1 RRALSGERGCKRAH
15 DGDPVPRAPRA
26 RGPGAGGRG
35 VTLGVA
41 MNDGAPRMV
50 FLGFGKYVRAD
61 KIYAL
66 EPLGEGLRGH
76 GARTRVWVDGI
87 AEPIVASRTE
97 RRGHGAR
104 TRVWVDGI
112 AEPIVASRT
121 ERAIITAM
129 GGSPADSTR
138 LLDEALDLAHRV
150 ADAAE

>member
-1 RRALSGERGCKRAH
+1 
-15 DGDPVPRAPRA
+15 
-26 RGPGAGGRG
+26 
-35 VTLGVA
+35 

-87 AEPIVASRTE
+87 S
-97 RRGHGAR
+97 
-104 TRVWVDGI
+104 
-112 AEPIVASRT
+112 EPIVASRT

-129 GGSPADSTR
+129 GGSPADSVPGLEILTAR
-138 LLDEALDLAHRV
+138 TFL
-150 ADAAE
+150 DAAKLAGLTLPVRSTFGTNRDG

>member
-1 RRALSGERGCKRAH
+1 
-15 DGDPVPRAPRA
+15 
-26 RGPGAGGRG
+26 
-35 VTLGVA
+35 
-41 MNDGAPRMV
+41 MNDHVPPRMV

-66 EPLGEGLRGH
+66 EPLGEG
-76 GARTRVWVDGI
+76 
-87 AEPIVASRTE
+87 

-104 TRVWVDGI
+104 TRVWVEGI

-129 GGSPADSTR
+129 GSTPAESTR

-150 ADAAE
+150 ADAAEQGRVDVVDLGRRARRVLASTAQPEPEGLF